1 MHVDKEYPAQTL
13 AYSRR
18 NVWDRMSNQEK
29 ATTMG
34 FCEYYKR
41 YLNDCKTEREA
52 VDVTV
57 AQLRGAGFLPLGG
70 SVRLKAG
77 DKIFAVNRQKALI
90 AAVIGSKPLEY
101 GLNLVGAH
109 VDSPRLDL
117 KPQPLFEEEG
127 LALLKTH
134 YYGGIKKYQWLSLP
148 LALHG
153 VVVKGDGNAVPVVI
167 GEAPGDP
174 VFTITDLLP
183 HLAKDQMEKKMIDAV
198 PGESLNVLAA
208 GMPLGGV
215 DLKERFKLYVL
226 EYLHRIYGIN
236 EEDLISAELELVPA
250 WSARDTGLDRS
261 FVAAYGQD
269 DRVCAYTAL
278 RAIIDTPN
286 PIRTSM
292 LLLADKEEIGSL
304 GNTGMNSAFFEH
316 TVAEIVSRCTPS
328 YSDLLVRRV
337 LANSFA
343 LSADVNVGLD
353 PNFGDVVEKM
363 NTARL
368 GCGVV
373 LTKYTGSRG
382 KSSSSD
388 AHAEVV
394 ATIRRLFNS
403 AAVTWQTGELG
414 KVDQGGGGTI
424 AHFLAEHGMD
434 VLDCGVPLL
443 GMHSP
448 LEVASKADIY
458 MAYQGYR
465 AFLAGLQ

>member
-1 MHVDKEYPAQTL
+1 MHVEKEYSAQTL

-18 NVWDRMSNQEK
+18 NVWDRLSNQEK
-29 ATTMG
+29 ATAMG
-34 FCEYYKR
+34 FCEDYKR
-41 YLNDCKTEREA
+41 YLNDCKTERET

-57 AQLRGAGFLPLGG
+57 AQLRGAGFLPLDGG
-70 SVRLKAG
+70 VRLKAG

-117 KPQPLFEEEG
+117 KPQPLYEEEG
-127 LALLKTH
+127 LALFKTH
-134 YYGGIKKYQWLSLP
+134 YYGGVKKYQWLSLP

-153 VVVKGDGNAVPVVI
+153 VAVKGDGSVVPVVI

-215 DLKERFKLYVL
+215 ELKERFKLYVL

-292 LLLADKEEIGSL
+292 LLLADKEEIGSF

-316 TVAEIVSRCTPS
+316 TVAEIVSRCMPS

-382 KSSSSD
+382 KSASSD